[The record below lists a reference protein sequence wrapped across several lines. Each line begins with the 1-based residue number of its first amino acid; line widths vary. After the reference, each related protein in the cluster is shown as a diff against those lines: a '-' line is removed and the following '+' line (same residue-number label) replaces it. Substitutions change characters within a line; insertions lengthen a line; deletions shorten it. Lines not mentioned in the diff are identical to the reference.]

1 MCVTMEFVS
10 SENICKS
17 QLIKRANILTLF
29 TIDWNHKINPLMPGG
44 NKKVTHT

>member
-17 QLIKRANILTLF
+17 QLIKRPNTLTLF
-29 TIDWNHKINPLMPGG
+29 TIAWNPKINNLY
-44 NKKVTHT
+44 TYFFW